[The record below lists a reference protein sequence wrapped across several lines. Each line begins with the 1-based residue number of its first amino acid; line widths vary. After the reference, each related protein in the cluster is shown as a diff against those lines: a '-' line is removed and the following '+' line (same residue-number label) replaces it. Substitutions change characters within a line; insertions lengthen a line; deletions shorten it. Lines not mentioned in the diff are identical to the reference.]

1 MKRIRTLALFMAAA
15 MLLVLLAS
23 TAFVVCHADHDC
35 DGACCLTCQQIS
47 LCTQHLKTVAAAAAA
62 FLLLAMV
69 LGRPGALPLLPP
81 PATAR
86 RTLVAQKVKLTN

>member
-1 MKRIRTLALFMAAA
+1 MKRTRTLAILMAAA

-35 DGACCLTCQQIS
+35 DGTCCLTCQQIR
-47 LCTQHLKTVAAAAAA
+47 LCTQHMKTVAAAAAV
-62 FLLLAMV
+62 FLLPAMV
-69 LGRPGALPLLPP
+69 LGRPGALPLLPAP
-81 PATAR
+81 EMAR

>member
-1 MKRIRTLALFMAAA
+1 MKRTRTLAILMAAA

-23 TAFVVCHADHDC
+23 TAFVASHADHDC
-35 DGACCLTCQQIS
+35 DGTCCLTCRQIS
-47 LCTQHLKTVAAAAAA
+47 LCAQHMKTVAAAAAV

-69 LGRPGALPLLPP
+69 LRQPGALPLF
-81 PATAR
+81 PAPETAR

>member
-1 MKRIRTLALFMAAA
+1 MKRIRTLAILMAAA

-35 DGACCLTCQQIS
+35 DGTCCLTCQQIK
-47 LCTQHLKTVAAAAAA
+47 LCTQHMKTVAAAAAV
-62 FLLLAMV
+62 FLLPAMA
-69 LGRPGALPLLPP
+69 LGRPGALPLIPA

>member
-1 MKRIRTLALFMAAA
+1 MKRIRTLALIMAAA

-23 TAFVVCHADHDC
+23 TAFVVSHADHDC
-35 DGACCLTCQQIS
+35 DGTSCLTCQQIS
-47 LCTQHLKTVAAAAAA
+47 LCTRHMETVAAAAV